1 MLLAAL
7 PPRAKGCLRQL
18 PRLLLP
24 PAAVKQHPGE
34 QEGEPGPSTKPRG
47 ERVHGAPGAAR
58 TYRGYFAVH
67 GPGSGL
73 GWAQS
78 CGTAMPAAR
87 CRAEPARRG
96 RGRRCLASGLVRQ
109 CQRQEQ
115 TCRTCRPA
123 PAPPV
128 SQLLQAQPAKHLPCA
143 AGLGMRGRAR
153 GARGICEQGRPGPRE
168 QQHAGIPCCSSGC
181 LPTQA
186 PLPPLCAPH
195 SRTHS
200 SPAQPSTEEG
210 MHSHGQPQGSLSG
223 VTQKSGVPCSKGK
236 KMLFPPNFSG
246 GLFIPLL
253 TELLC

>member
-1 MLLAAL
+1 MGR
-7 PPRAKGCLRQL
+7 PE
-18 PRLLLP
+18 P
-24 PAAVKQHPGE
+24 PALTGDIL
-34 QEGEPGPSTKPRG
+34 PSMDRDRG
-47 ERVHGAPGAAR
+47 WAGLRAAAR
-58 TYRGYFAVH
+58 PCQQRGAEQSQLGGAGAGGVWRA
-67 GPGSGL
+67 GSYVSASARSKPVG
-73 GWAQS
+73 
-78 CGTAMPAAR
+78 PAAR
-87 CRAEPARRG
+87 LQRLRFPNCSRHSLQNTCPVRPARG
-96 RGRRCLASGLVRQ
+96 CGAGPEGPGESAS
-109 CQRQEQ
+109 
-115 TCRTCRPA
+115 
-123 PAPPV
+123 
-128 SQLLQAQPAKHLPCA
+128 
-143 AGLGMRGRAR
+143 
-153 GARGICEQGRPGPRE
+153 CEQGRPGPRE

-210 MHSHGQPQGSLSG
+210 MHSHAQPQGSLSG